1 MGMRDTW
8 SQQALLRSPPVP
20 GSLAPQRQSWPGQR
34 RCPLLASVGAPVAQ
48 QTALSCVVASKARSH
63 GSLPKGP
70 TLRGSGLGPEG
81 KQRQRPGDSITPL
94 PSGYP

>member
-48 QTALSCVVASKARSH
+48 QTVTSKARSH

-81 KQRQRPGDSITPL
+81 KQRQRLGDSITPL